1 MNINVK
7 VKRRK
12 DPGLVEIDEGDGNP
26 VLYTRVWMGIVPPK
40 GLEAGYCAVVGELFD
55 DDPRQKPRPKIL
67 LDEGQSLN
75 PKDFPNETVER
86 YRDLFYTDIG
96 DPLEDDDFI
105 SATKA
110 SNPTLHDLRGA
121 AVALKDLYRVEMG
134 IALPSEPPF
143 TAFLRATEGLCIY
156 DDAIDPAQYQSWFPT
171 FTSIDHRMAI
181 MDEVPMGE
189 DEEYGRQ
196 LVETLLARNE
206 LHVNDHCKLFQNSH
220 LAHPVRAVG
229 LVCAAM
235 QVWDWSYMVRDVQ
248 VSDGYEEIV
257 SDEEIEEARAE
268 TAEEDA
274 VRMWQAGL
282 NPGFSEME
290 QKHLTS
296 YLSGQ

>member
-1 MNINVK
+1 
-7 VKRRK
+7 
-12 DPGLVEIDEGDGNP
+12 
-26 VLYTRVWMGIVPPK
+26 MGIVPPK

-67 LDEGQSLN
+67 LDEGQALN
-75 PKDFPNETVER
+75 PENFSEEIVGK

-96 DPLEDDDFI
+96 DPLEGDGVI
-105 SATKA
+105 SSTKA

-156 DDAIDPAQYQSWFPT
+156 DDAIDPEQYKSWFPT
-171 FTSIDHRMAI
+171 FSSIDYRMAI

-220 LAHPVRAVG
+220 LAHPIRAVG

-235 QVWDWSYMVRDVQ
+235 QVWDWSFMVRDVQ
-248 VSDGYEEIV
+248 VSDGYDEIV
-257 SDEEIEEARAE
+257 DEKELEDARVE
-268 TAEEDA
+268 TAADDA

-282 NPGFSEME
+282 NPGFSQVE
-290 QKHLTS
+290 QKYIEG
-296 YLSGQ
+296 YLSGR

>member
-1 MNINVK
+1 MNTNVT
-7 VKRRK
+7 VKKRK

-67 LDEGQSLN
+67 LDEGQALN
-75 PKDFPNETVER
+75 PENFSEEIVGK

-96 DPLEDDDFI
+96 DPLEGDGVI
-105 SATKA
+105 SSTKA

-156 DDAIDPAQYQSWFPT
+156 DDAIDPEQYKSWFPT
-171 FTSIDHRMAI
+171 FSSIDNRMAI

-220 LAHPVRAVG
+220 LAHPIRAVG

-235 QVWDWSYMVRDVQ
+235 QVWDWSFMVRDVQ
-248 VSDGYEEIV
+248 VSDGYDEIV
-257 SDEEIEEARAE
+257 DEKELEDARVE
-268 TAEEDA
+268 TAADDA

-282 NPGFSEME
+282 NPGFSQVE
-290 QKHLTS
+290 QKYIEG
-296 YLSGQ
+296 YLSGR